1 MGFEDYQMPTSLAD
15 LISAIGA
22 TPIDFS
28 TVNLIAAVS
37 MLYTLHMIP

>member
-1 MGFEDYQMPTSLAD
+1 MVAIFFAPQTEMGFEDYQMPTSLAD

-28 TVNLIAAVS
+28 
-37 MLYTLHMIP
+37 P

>member
-28 TVNLIAAVS
+28 RKLDCCGS